1 MPNNFQEMQWMY
13 VYIYM
18 YIRMCVCVAAT
29 TLILL
34 HVSCCTLLS
43 VRQRH
48 TVHNY
53 VHYIVYIS
61 STVSTYVCMYTC
73 MASMDIHTFRM
84 YMSCTRSVN
93 KLSVGSWFKIVCHW
107 THCHSVTHSHPLAH
121 SLWSCLTLLANAHK
135 IMWYCPVL
143 PSYMHVH
150 HVVQL

>member
-1 MPNNFQEMQWMY
+1 MY
-13 VYIYM
+13 VYICTYVCT
-18 YIRMCVCVAAT
+18 YMCVCVAAT
-29 TLILL
+29 TLIWL

-61 STVSTYVCMYTC
+61 STVSTYVCMYAC

-93 KLSVGSWFKIVCHW
+93 KLSVGSWFKIVCH
-107 THCHSVTHSHPLAH
+107 
-121 SLWSCLTLLANAHK
+121 
-135 IMWYCPVL
+135 
-143 PSYMHVH
+143 
-150 HVVQL
+150 